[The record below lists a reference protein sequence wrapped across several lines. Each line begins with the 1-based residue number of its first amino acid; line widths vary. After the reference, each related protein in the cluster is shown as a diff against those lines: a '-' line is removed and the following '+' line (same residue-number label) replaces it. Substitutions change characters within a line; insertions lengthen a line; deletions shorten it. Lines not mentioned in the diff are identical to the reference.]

1 MVAPSGMILYTTL
14 CALLVAC
21 PLSTHA
27 FPMSRISSRAN
38 DHRRGCLQ
46 HNVYALPPTE
56 NDVDTVKDQN
66 NSGQMESLRKTLFAE
81 LEKMRKQFTEMSE
94 SLNLAKEREEKAQV
108 TIATLKEQRQSVES
122 EKKRAVDS
130 KKSEFV

>member
-1 MVAPSGMILYTTL
+1 MVAPSGIISTTL
-14 CALLVAC
+14 CVLLVAG
-21 PLSTHA
+21 PLSTQA
-27 FPMSRISSRAN
+27 FPVSRISSRAN
-38 DHRRGCLQ
+38 DRRGCLE
-46 HNVYALPPTE
+46 HIVYALPPTE

-66 NSGQMESLRKTLFAE
+66 GSGQMESLRKTLFAE

-94 SLNLAKEREEKAQV
+94 SLNQAKEREEKAQG